1 MYIKLHWSLL
11 LYSSFVTRYDTYIC
25 SENHPFTELFC
36 DKVLHISQQVM
47 GLIELVISS
56 ANMKLFIILKLAWD
70 GMNWVTG
77 KSQMLTCWH

>member
-1 MYIKLHWSLL
+1 
-11 LYSSFVTRYDTYIC
+11 
-25 SENHPFTELFC
+25 
-36 DKVLHISQQVM
+36 M

-77 KSQMLTCWH
+77 KSQMLTCWHQPMVVNNTWNYPKPCQGAQSLELS